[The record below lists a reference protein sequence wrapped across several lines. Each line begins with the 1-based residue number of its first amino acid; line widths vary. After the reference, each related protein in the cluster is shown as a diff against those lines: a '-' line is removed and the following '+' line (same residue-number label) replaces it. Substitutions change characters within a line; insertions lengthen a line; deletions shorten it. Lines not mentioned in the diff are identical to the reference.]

1 MSKTIDEKVVEM
13 RFDNGNFEKNVS
25 KSLHTLDSLKFKL
38 KTLDFRGT
46 SDNITNLAKNIKNV
60 DMSPL
65 TREIET
71 VQAKFSALQ
80 VIGVTALA
88 NLTNSAINAGK
99 NMVYTMTNSIIQG
112 GRNRAQKIKDA
123 KFQMEGLLGTEE
135 YKKQWDRIDESI
147 NYAVKDTAYG
157 YDSAARAASQFL
169 ASNVKVGEE
178 IIYTAPMDI
187 YKDSP
192 ITKLYNAV
200 DEDAGVPIADKD
212 KLDKMICDIKNTIT
226 IAPFKTSR
234 IPLIQQGAA
243 IVSYD
248 FEQNSFY
255 SQYTLG
261 DVAYSYKSNITEV
274 IKYVEENLL
283 SNMTDKKGSATQAI
297 NEIRTI
303 ASSVTGKMSNVWGRL
318 TLLYMNYYCDYD
330 MRIQSEEERPNEM
343 LVNIS
348 KLLFGEKNGNPNK
361 DLWFRIG
368 YIGHM
373 GDSSFDWVEQREED

>member
-1 MSKTIDEKVVEM
+1 MKKISEILKY
-13 RFDNGNFEKNVS
+13 VS
-25 KSLHTLDSLKFKL
+25 CFALSLMLMTSCDKEADKL
-38 KTLDFRGT
+38 KIETETLNYSGT
-46 SDNITNLAKNIKNV
+46 FYMFLNATDMEDSSIDLDTININLDEVPGNIKIDISSEGYGVV
-60 DMSPL
+60 DFVPG
-65 TREIET
+65 REI
-71 VQAKFSALQ
+71 
-80 VIGVTALA
+80 
-88 NLTNSAINAGK
+88 NLTIP
-99 NMVYTMTNSIIQG
+99 
-112 GRNRAQKIKDA
+112 
-123 KFQMEGLLGTEE
+123 FL
-135 YKKQWDRIDESI
+135 DR
-147 NYAVKDTAYG
+147 
-157 YDSAARAASQFL
+157 
-169 ASNVKVGEE
+169 VKVGEE

-200 DEDAGVPIADKD
+200 DEDAGVPAADKD

-255 SQYTLG
+255 SPYTLG

-318 TLLYMNYYCDYD
+318 TLQYMNYYCDYD
-330 MRIQSEEERPNEM
+330 MRIQSEDERPNEM

-348 KLLFGEKNGNPNK
+348 KLLFGDDKGNGTGNPNK

-373 GDSSFDWVEQREED
+373 GDSNFDWVEQREED

>member
-1 MSKTIDEKVVEM
+1 MKKISEILKY
-13 RFDNGNFEKNVS
+13 VS
-25 KSLHTLDSLKFKL
+25 CFALSLMLMTSCDKEADKL
-38 KTLDFRGT
+38 KIETETLNYSGT
-46 SDNITNLAKNIKNV
+46 FYMFLNATDMEDSSIDLDTININLDEVPGNIKIDISSEGYGVV
-60 DMSPL
+60 DFVPG
-65 TREIET
+65 REI
-71 VQAKFSALQ
+71 
-80 VIGVTALA
+80 
-88 NLTNSAINAGK
+88 NLTIP
-99 NMVYTMTNSIIQG
+99 
-112 GRNRAQKIKDA
+112 
-123 KFQMEGLLGTEE
+123 FL
-135 YKKQWDRIDESI
+135 DR
-147 NYAVKDTAYG
+147 
-157 YDSAARAASQFL
+157 
-169 ASNVKVGEE
+169 VKVGEE

-200 DEDAGVPIADKD
+200 DEDAGVPAADKD

-255 SQYTLG
+255 SPYTLG
-261 DVAYSYKSNITEV
+261 DVAYSYKSNIAEV

>member
-1 MSKTIDEKVVEM
+1 MKKISEILKY
-13 RFDNGNFEKNVS
+13 VS
-25 KSLHTLDSLKFKL
+25 CFALSLMLMTSCDKEADKL
-38 KTLDFRGT
+38 KIETETLNYSGT
-46 SDNITNLAKNIKNV
+46 FYMLLCTAEFNSAEDNLNIDIDTVPGNIKIDISNEGYAVV
-60 DMSPL
+60 DFVPG
-65 TREIET
+65 REI
-71 VQAKFSALQ
+71 
-80 VIGVTALA
+80 
-88 NLTNSAINAGK
+88 NLTIP
-99 NMVYTMTNSIIQG
+99 
-112 GRNRAQKIKDA
+112 
-123 KFQMEGLLGTEE
+123 FL
-135 YKKQWDRIDESI
+135 DR
-147 NYAVKDTAYG
+147 
-157 YDSAARAASQFL
+157 
-169 ASNVKVGEE
+169 VKVGEE

-200 DEDAGVPIADKD
+200 DEDAGVPAADKD

-255 SQYTLG
+255 SPYTLG